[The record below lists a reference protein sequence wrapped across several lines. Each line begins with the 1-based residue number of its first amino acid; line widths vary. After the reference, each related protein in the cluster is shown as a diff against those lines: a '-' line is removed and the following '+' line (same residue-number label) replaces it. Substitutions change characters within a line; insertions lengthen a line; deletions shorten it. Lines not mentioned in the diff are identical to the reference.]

1 LIEQIGWEGLTLT
14 DLERHVLIR
23 KLIGILVTDSVTTIS
38 AKLQNA
44 NVQSPLDIQ
53 KLEYNVSGYSEAV
66 QRRHRE
72 LKDFLYQNLYRH
84 HRVMRMQ
91 KKSERVI
98 AELFNAYVKEP
109 AMLPKDYQKSFD
121 LIGLERTVCDYI
133 AGMTD
138 RYAIEE
144 HQKLFDPLTLP

>member
-1 LIEQIGWEGLTLT
+1 MEEEASKI
-14 DLERHVLIR
+14 IR
-23 KLIGILVTDSVTTIS
+23 KLIGMLVTDSVTTIS
-38 AKLQNA
+38 TNLQNS

-53 KLEYNVSGYSEAV
+53 KLEYNVTGYSEAI

-98 AELFNAYVKEP
+98 EQLFSEYQKEP
-109 AMLPKDYQKSFD
+109 AMLPKDFQRSIDK
-121 LIGLERTVCDYI
+121 IGLERTVCDYI

-144 HQKLFDPLTLP
+144 HNKLFDPLTLP